1 MSLESDARAE
11 SCRKALKVAVSA
23 LASEVGFERAEEAAV
38 ETLTEML
45 QSFITE
51 VGRSSQAF
59 AELAGRTEGMM
70 TDVVMALME
79 MGQNLSSLPAHAKRA
94 NKSVFLPPA
103 HSTPT
108 PNPRTLQAG
117 DKMPHPSHIPEHM
130 PAFPDPHTYIRTL
143 TQKPPV
149 NEYQIIREKAA
160 SQKRDV
166 ERALTRF
173 IAKTGET
180 QSLIRDDANLFPLIA
195 IKPHPLPYLNA
206 LLPKDQDLLAQEE
219 DTPTPKESSSSKSSQ
234 GGTKEGDTTEQ
245 EGDTPDPEAIDNP
258 YLRPV
263 KMAKYRKKT
272 GVGMG

>member
-1 MSLESDARAE
+1 MSLESDARTV

-23 LASEVGFERAEEAAV
+23 LASEAGFERAEEAAV

-45 QSFITE
+45 QSFLTE
-51 VGRSSQAF
+51 LGRSSQAF

-70 TDVVMALME
+70 TDVVMALIE
-79 MGQNLSSLPAHAKRA
+79 MGQNLQGLPAHAKRP
-94 NKSVFLPPA
+94 NKSVFLPPS

-117 DKMPHPSHIPEHM
+117 DKMPHPSHIPDHM

-143 TQKPPV
+143 TQKAPI

-180 QSLIRDDANLFPLIA
+180 QSLIRDEANLFPLIA
-195 IKPHPLPYLNA
+195 VTPHPLPYLNA

-219 DTPTPKESSSSKSSQ
+219 EAQPTPSGKSSKSSQ
-234 GGTKEGDTTEQ
+234 GGAKDGETNDQ
-245 EGDTPDPEAIDNP
+245 EGETTDPEAIDNP

-263 KMAKYRKKT
+263 KMARYRKK
-272 GVGMG
+272 GGGGN